1 MSERMDKLQRLG
13 QECEQATR
21 LQEREA
27 IVAWL
32 REKERSRFIDC
43 DPVVYPAHFDEYGAY
58 WPERV
63 QKMQRLP
70 DSKDFANAIEAGEH
84 LKENDD
90 AET

>member
-32 REKERSRFIDC
+32 REQGQEW
-43 DPVVYPAHFDEYGAY
+43 E
-58 WPERV
+58 
-63 QKMQRLP
+63 QKVESYRAKGNNGPYLGQP
-70 DSKDFANAIEAGEH
+70 SYYCAANAIEAGEH